1 MNLNNG
7 KKSVIKWTQDT
18 IIIKLKELHPK
29 LDFSQFI
36 FTSVNNKSIIICPE
50 HGPREMKV
58 MNLLRGSSCKA
69 CRPQSQKRI
78 PARIIKQMEEK
89 HLGKYSYPTF
99 KNYTNQNQIIEI
111 LCPEHG
117 IFEQQVIHHTNGS
130 GCEKCHDR
138 SFNRK
143 DLEYHVSLIPSEH
156 SNDYNYLNVH
166 YNYNGSNSTFLE
178 IECKEFKHKFI
189 QNLSNH
195 KNGSGCPFCSEIL
208 NESRGIKII
217 KNFLNLNN
225 LKFETE
231 KTFIDCINEN
241 TGYKLRFDIYLTDL
255 NCCIE
260 FDGYQHFKA
269 VALFGGEEE
278 LIKTKF
284 RDNIKNEYC
293 KINNINLI
301 RISYNDKNIKK
312 ILKERLNLK

>member
-1 MNLNNG
+1 MAT
-7 KKSVIKWTQDT
+7 KWTQDSVVL
-18 IIIKLKELHPK
+18 KLQQLHPT

-36 FTSVNNKSIIICPE
+36 FTSVNNKSTIICPV
-50 HGPREMKV
+50 HGPREIKV
-58 MNLLRGSSCKA
+58 MNLLRGSSCKL
-69 CRPQSQKRI
+69 CRPQSQKRT
-78 PARIIKQMEEK
+78 PAQIIKQFNEK
-89 HLGKYSYPTF
+89 HLGKYMYPNF
-99 KNYTNQNQIIEI
+99 INYIDQNQSIDII
-111 LCPEHG
+111 CPEHG
-117 IFEQQVIHHTNGS
+117 LFTQQIIHHTNGS

-143 DLEYHVSLIPSEH
+143 DFEYHVSLIPSEH
-156 SNDYNYLNVH
+156 SNDYNYLNIH

-301 RISYNDKNIKK
+301 RIGYNDKNIKK